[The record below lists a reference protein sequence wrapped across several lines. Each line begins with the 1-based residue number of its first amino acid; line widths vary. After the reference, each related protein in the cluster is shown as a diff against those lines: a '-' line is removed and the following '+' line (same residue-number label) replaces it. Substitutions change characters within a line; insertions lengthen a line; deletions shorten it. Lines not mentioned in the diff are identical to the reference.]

1 MDADDK
7 STTADGVEPDKAQAR
22 RTALMA
28 HDIVIKF
35 KVMGLP
41 DRLDGELAT
50 LSTDLGDL
58 WGTQKALADRLE
70 RFLRSPDDWET
81 VGDYLVDLR
90 ATIDHMNTHGRSVRR
105 PMNSIARY
113 AYRKAAETEAVAES

>member
-7 STTADGVEPDKAQAR
+7 STMDDGVEPDKTLAR

-28 HDIVIKF
+28 HDVVIKF

-41 DRLDGELAT
+41 DSLDGELAT
-50 LSTDLGDL
+50 LGTDLGDL
-58 WGTQKALADRLE
+58 WGAQKALADRLE
-70 RFLRSPDDWET
+70 RFLRSPDDWGT

-90 ATIDHMNTHGRSVRR
+90 ATIDHMNLHGRSVRR

-113 AYRKAAETEAVAES
+113 AYRKAAQSEAVADS